1 MWWSRKGPS
10 FRSPIRTLFLQP
22 LSLDPLCQLNIFG
35 HYCYPFCVHCTK
47 VGVLKEAYQVCLQCP
62 LQCHYRSTLK
72 SDIYLAEVLSKFSHQ
87 SLEWQ
92 LPDEQFSGLLV
103 PPNLSQGH
111 CAWSVPVRLL
121 CWLQV
126 WW

>member
-1 MWWSRKGPS
+1 MWWSQKGPS
-10 FRSPIRTLFLQP
+10 FWSPLRTLFLRP
-22 LSLDPLCQLNIFG
+22 LSPDLPCQLNILG
-35 HYCYPFCVHCTK
+35 HYCYPLCVYRVK
-47 VGVLKEAYQVCLQCP
+47 VGVLKEAYQVCLQCL
-62 LQCHYRSTLK
+62 LQRHYRPTLK
-72 SDIYLAEVLSKFSHQ
+72 SDVYLAEVLSKFSHQ

-111 CAWSVPVRLL
+111 CAWSVPARLL
-121 CWLQV
+121 HWLQG